1 MTNDSFYAIIE
12 NKKGTLKMYSVEFY
26 EKSDGKSD
34 IWDFLEELR
43 AKSDKN
49 KDARI
54 QYKQISLCIELLQS
68 KGTYLPDNIT
78 KFIDDGIWELRPGH
92 NRIFYFYYDNNTFV
106 LLHCFRKKSQKTPS
120 AEIQKAKNERDDYL
134 RRKEKS
140 Q

>member
-1 MTNDSFYAIIE
+1 
-12 NKKGTLKMYSVEFY
+12 MYSVEFY

-43 AKSDKN
+43 AKSHKN

-54 QYKQISLCIELLQS
+54 QYKQISLCIELLQE

-78 KFIDDGIWELRPGH
+78 KFIDDGIWELCPGH

-106 LLHCFRKKSQKTPS
+106 LLHCFTKK
-120 AEIQKAKNERDDYL
+120 
-134 RRKEKS
+134 
-140 Q
+140 